1 MKGEVG
7 SHVVAKCSLKQ
18 ISCPCGCIR
27 RSDIS
32 SPAPKSFNDNPMG
45 SDVGEKFNILLV
57 VSFVEN
63 IISTP
68 SCGPCHC
75 LHKSNSY
82 LMIRVRM
89 SALCS

>member
-1 MKGEVG
+1 MKGEAG
-7 SHVVAKCSLKQ
+7 RHVVAKCSLKQ
-18 ISCPCGCIR
+18 MFCPSGCIG

-32 SPAPKSFNDNPMG
+32 SPAPKSFNDHPMS
-45 SDVGEKFNILLV
+45 SDGEKFNILPV

-68 SCGPCHC
+68 SCGPCLC
-75 LHKSNSY
+75 LHKSNSH

-89 SALCS
+89 GVLCS